1 MKSKNTISMTDR
13 MTISYFESR
22 GTKYDFYV
30 LNEDGSNVRKIGR
43 VMGKHVYALGAK
55 IETIEGL
62 CIWASEAFSVAGHA
76 SDGGSPVIL
85 DKKDELLLLL
95 PVCPDYTRS

>member
-1 MKSKNTISMTDR
+1 MMKSKNTISMTGR

-43 VMGKHVYALGAK
+43 VMGKHVYAPGAK
-55 IETIEGL
+55 IET
-62 CIWASEAFSVAGHA
+62 
-76 SDGGSPVIL
+76 
-85 DKKDELLLLL
+85 
-95 PVCPDYTRS
+95 